1 MRFRKNYTRVC
12 RIDIDENTLSFSES
26 YGAAYNKDLVARLKN
41 WIPDILGTLVFV
53 IDLPWVLL
61 IQKKTGHGAGKING
75 PGGKVHV
82 GENPRDCALREVQ
95 EEVGLTVDGLELVAE
110 LKFVDKSWPD
120 WLGYVYVASS
130 FSGAIHETE
139 EAKPFWC
146 HIQEISYDSMW
157 ESDRYWLP
165 HVLREKASQGQNIE
179 RKIQGE
185 FLLDAGEL
193 LAHRCYAQ
201 ELV

>member
-1 MRFRKNYTRVC
+1 MRVC
-12 RIDIDENTLSFSES
+12 RIDIDKNTLSFSES
-26 YGAAYNKDLVARLKN
+26 YATAYNKDLAVHLKN
-41 WIPDILGTLVFV
+41 WIPDVLGTLVFI
-53 IDLPWVLL
+53 IDFPRVLL
-61 IQKKTGHGAGKING
+61 IKKKTGHGAGKING

-82 GENPRDCALREVQ
+82 GELPRDCARREVQ

-120 WLGYVYVASS
+120 WLGYVYVTSS

-146 HIQEISYDSMW
+146 QIEDISYDSMW
-157 ESDRYWLP
+157 EGDRYWLP
-165 HVLREKASQGQNIE
+165 YILRKKASEEQGVDW
-179 RKIQGE
+179 KIQGE

-193 LAHRCYAQ
+193 LAHRCYA
-201 ELV
+201 EEFV